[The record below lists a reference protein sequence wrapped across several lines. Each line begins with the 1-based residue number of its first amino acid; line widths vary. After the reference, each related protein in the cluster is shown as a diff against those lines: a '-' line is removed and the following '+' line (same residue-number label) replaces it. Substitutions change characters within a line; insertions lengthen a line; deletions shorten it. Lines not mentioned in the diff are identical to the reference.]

1 MQDHEIRII
10 GGKYKGKLLK
20 ILDEKD
26 LRPTTN
32 RVRETIFSWLNNI
45 ENSNVLDLF
54 AGSGALGFEAYSR
67 GAKKVTLVELNK
79 NTSKQLQAVAESI
92 NPKDLT
98 VVNSDALEFLN
109 NCNQQFDIVFIDP
122 PYKLNIYKDVL
133 TSLLKRNLINENSI
147 VYVEMQ
153 NGSSQSVPG
162 YEIFRE
168 HSAGNAKYSLWK
180 LSIKAVF
187 LLGSSH
193 SSRRIINS
201 SVNEPT
207 K

>member
-10 GGKYKGKLLK
+10 SGKYKGKLLK

-109 NCNQQFDIVFIDP
+109 NCNQQFDIDFIDP

-168 HSAGNAKYSLWK
+168 HSAGNAKYSLWRK
-180 LSIKAVF
+180 SNF
-187 LLGSSH
+187 LF
-193 SSRRIINS
+193 
-201 SVNEPT
+201 
-207 K
+207 